1 MSLIDKV
8 STVLRQAAAEA
19 ILPRFRNLTARDVE
33 EKSPGELVTV
43 ADQHAERLIGEQ
55 LLLLDPSARV
65 VGEEACA
72 KTPALADTLDR
83 GTVWLIDPLDGTGNF
98 ISGRGP
104 FSIMLALLREGEVV
118 AAWMLD
124 PLSDQLHVAELGSGA
139 QINGVP
145 VVADGKPDGL
155 RRGSIS
161 TRFLPPDVLE
171 VIEARLDRVPLIV
184 PPLLCAGAEYSAI
197 ATGERD
203 FAVFWRT
210 LPWDHLPG
218 TLFLSEAG
226 GRVARW
232 DGSPY
237 RAGQDGSVLLAARTP
252 EHWRATHT
260 ALFDWRNDRSGPSE
274 SWLRALD

>member
-8 STVLRQAAAEA
+8 SMVLRAAAAEA
-19 ILPRFRNLTARDVE
+19 ILPRFRNLTTHDVE
-33 EKSPGELVTV
+33 EKSPGELVTA
-43 ADQHAERLIGEQ
+43 ADLHAERLIGEQ
-55 LLLLDPSARV
+55 LVLLDPSARI

-72 KTPALADTLDR
+72 RNPALANALDQ

-98 ISGRGP
+98 ASGRGP
-104 FSIMLALLREGEVV
+104 FSVMLALLREGETV

-124 PLSDQLHVAELGSGA
+124 PVSDQLHVAELGSGA
-139 QINGVP
+139 QINGLP
-145 VVADGKPDGL
+145 VSADGGADTL

-161 TRFLPPDVLE
+161 TRFLPLDVLE
-171 VIEARLDRVPLIV
+171 TIKPRLDRVPLIV
-184 PPLLCAGAEYSAI
+184 PPLLCAGAEYPAI
-197 ATGERD
+197 AVGDRD

-218 TLFLSEAG
+218 ALFLSEAG

-237 RAGQDGSVLLAARTP
+237 RAGQDGYGLLAARTP
-252 EHWRATHT
+252 DHWRAAHT
-260 ALFDWRNDRSGPSE
+260 ALFD
-274 SWLRALD
+274 